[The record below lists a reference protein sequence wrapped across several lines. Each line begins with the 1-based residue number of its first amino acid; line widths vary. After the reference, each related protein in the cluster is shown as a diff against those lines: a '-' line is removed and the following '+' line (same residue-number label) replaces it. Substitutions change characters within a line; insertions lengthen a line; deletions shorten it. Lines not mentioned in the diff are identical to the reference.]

1 MAYGIASIAIYLI
14 YLIGV
19 LISNPKSED
28 TTPLTP
34 FTGRVFPLIAAMSQG
49 FMIQVFL
56 IPFLQNIKDRKA
68 EQTNFAKYTFI
79 SYIVGGAVYI
89 FIAEVG
95 AFGTCYCYV
104 GIAQR
109 TADWSPL

>member
-14 YLIGV
+14 YLLGV
-19 LISNPKSED
+19 LISNPKSEPV
-28 TTPLTP
+28 TPLTP

-56 IPFLQNIKDRKA
+56 IPFLQNLKDHKA
-68 EQTNFAKYTFI
+68 EEKNFAKYTFI
-79 SYIVGGAVYI
+79 SYLVGGAVYL

-95 AFGTCYCYV
+95 AFGTC
-104 GIAQR
+104 
-109 TADWSPL
+109 

>member
-14 YLIGV
+14 YLLGV
-19 LISNPKSED
+19 LISNPASET
-28 TTPLTP
+28 TTPFTP
-34 FTGRVFPLIAAMSQG
+34 FTGRVFPLIAAMAQG

-68 EQTNFAKYTFI
+68 EQTSFSKYTFI
-79 SYIVGGAVYI
+79 SYIIGCFVYL

-95 AFGTCYCYV
+95 SFGTR
-104 GIAQR
+104 Q
-109 TADWSPL
+109 LM